1 LKLATG
7 RLRERMA
14 ASKARGNPGRDSLRQ
29 VVTNLFDAVRFSDQL
44 HEAEAKA
51 KSLQGEFD
59 LRSLRLD
66 TFVKSVIDS
75 SEVLTKQVPEDYA
88 KIMVNQVNEF
98 VRAAADQAKAKG
110 GVKATGEISK
120 VGSEAVSSRTKALKS
135 LEAYLGSNPLP
146 VVDRLVS
153 VKLVDG
159 GYQAQATYSCK
170 GNVVYR
176 FNLGTQSSKMFGS
189 EFKLSKLRKKLNVP
203 VGLGKTWIR
212 KEQSPRYEKL
222 EQYSL
227 KNAEASSQHLIAE
240 FFEEETQTA
249 IRISGASR
257 EGGGFTSVEF
267 IDGAEVVNVTTDAG
281 LNKFL
286 DSAAVTALVNSIWA
300 ELIQVEASKVA
311 LTELTVGGRD
321 ILEKM
326 DCESLLRTVLKIMG
340 PTYKD
345 ILERSPEKQFE
356 GSEVEVGLSFVR
368 ERLSLL
374 GESARQ
380 QVQRTLAIE
389 AKGS

>member
-1 LKLATG
+1 
-7 RLRERMA
+7 MA
-14 ASKARGNPGRDSLRQ
+14 ASTVRADPGKDSLRQ

-51 KSLQGEFD
+51 KSLRNEFD
-59 LRSLRLD
+59 SKSLRLD
-66 TFVKSVIDS
+66 TFVKSVVNS

-88 KIMVNQVNEF
+88 KIMANQVNEF

-110 GVKATGEISK
+110 SAKATGEISE
-120 VGSEAVSSRTKALKS
+120 VGSEAVSSRTKTLKS
-135 LEAYLGSNPLP
+135 LEAYLGSNPLL
-146 VVDRLVS
+146 VVDRLVT

-227 KNAEASSQHLIAE
+227 KSAEASSQHFIAE
-240 FFEEETQTA
+240 FFEEESRTA
-249 IRISGASR
+249 IRISRAGQ

-286 DSAAVTALVNSIWA
+286 DSAAVTAVVNSIWA
-300 ELIQVEASKVA
+300 ELIQVEASRVA
-311 LTELTVGGRD
+311 LTELTVSGRD
-321 ILEKM
+321 ILERM
-326 DCESLLRTVLKIMG
+326 ECESLLRTVLRIMG
-340 PTYKD
+340 PTYKA
-345 ILERSPEKQFE
+345 ILERPAEKQLKD
-356 GSEVEVGLSFVR
+356 SEVEVSLSFVR

-374 GESARQ
+374 GESASQ
-380 QVQRTLAIE
+380 QVQRALAIE
-389 AKGS
+389 AKSS

>member
-1 LKLATG
+1 
-7 RLRERMA
+7 MA
-14 ASKARGNPGRDSLRQ
+14 ASTVRSDPGKDSLRQ

-51 KSLQGEFD
+51 KSLQDEFES
-59 LRSLRLD
+59 RSLRLD
-66 TFVKSVIDS
+66 TFVKSVVSS
-75 SEVLTKQVPEDYA
+75 SEVLTEQVPEDYA
-88 KIMVNQVNEF
+88 KVMANQVNEF
-98 VRAAADQAKAKG
+98 AKAAADQAKAKG
-110 GVKATGEISK
+110 SAKVAKEVSE
-120 VGSEAVSSRTKALKS
+120 VGSEAASSRTKALKS

-146 VVDRLVS
+146 VVDRLVT

-170 GNVVYR
+170 GSVVYR

-189 EFKLSKLRKKLNVP
+189 EFKLSRLRKKLNVP

-227 KNAEASSQHLIAE
+227 KSAEASGQHLIVE
-240 FFEEETQTA
+240 FFEEETRTA
-249 IRISGASR
+249 IRISVASQ

-267 IDGAEVVNVTTDAG
+267 IDGTEVVNVTTDAG

-286 DSAAVTALVNSIWA
+286 DSVAVTALMNSIWA
-300 ELIQVEASKVA
+300 ELAQVEASRVA

-321 ILEKM
+321 ILERM
-326 DCESLLRTVLKIMG
+326 ECESLLKRVLTTMG
-340 PTYKD
+340 PTYKG
-345 ILERSPEKQFE
+345 ILGKSAEKQLE
-356 GSEVEVGLSFVR
+356 GSEVEVSLSFVR

-374 GESARQ
+374 GESASQ
-380 QVQRTLAIE
+380 QVQKALAIE
-389 AKGS
+389 AKSS

>member
-1 LKLATG
+1 
-7 RLRERMA
+7 MA
-14 ASKARGNPGRDSLRQ
+14 ASTVRGDPGKDSLRQ
-29 VVTNLFDAVRFSDQL
+29 VVTNLFDAVRFSNQL
-44 HEAEAKA
+44 HEAEDRA
-51 KSLQGEFD
+51 KSLQDEFD
-59 LRSLRLD
+59 SRSHRLD
-66 TFVKSVIDS
+66 TFVKSVVDS
-75 SEVLTKQVPEDYA
+75 SENLTEQVPEDYA
-88 KIMVNQVNEF
+88 KIMANQVNEF

-110 GVKATGEISK
+110 SAKVAGEISE
-120 VGSEAVSSRTKALKS
+120 VWSEAASSRTKALKS

-146 VVDRLVS
+146 VIDRLAT

-159 GYQAQATYSCK
+159 GYQAQVTYSCK

-189 EFKLSKLRKKLNVP
+189 EFKLSRLRKKLNVP

-227 KNAEASSQHLIAE
+227 KNAEASSQHFIAE
-240 FFEEETQTA
+240 FSEEETRTA
-249 IRISGASR
+249 IRISGASQ

-286 DSAAVTALVNSIWA
+286 DSAAVTAVMNSIWA

-321 ILEKM
+321 ILERM
-326 DCESLLRTVLKIMG
+326 ECESLLRTVLRIMG

-345 ILERSPEKQFE
+345 ILERPAEKKLE
-356 GSEVEVGLSFVR
+356 GSEVQVSLSFVR

-374 GESARQ
+374 GESASQ
-380 QVQRTLAIE
+380 QVQKALAIE
-389 AKGS
+389 TRSS

>member
-1 LKLATG
+1 
-7 RLRERMA
+7 MA
-14 ASKARGNPGRDSLRQ
+14 ASKARGDPGKDSLRQ

-44 HEAEAKA
+44 HEAEGKA
-51 KSLQGEFD
+51 KSLQDEFD
-59 LRSLRLD
+59 SRSLRLD
-66 TFVKSVIDS
+66 TFVESVVDS
-75 SEVLTKQVPEDYA
+75 SELLTKQVPEDYA
-88 KIMVNQVNEF
+88 KIMANQVNEF

-110 GVKATGEISK
+110 GAKTTGEISE

-159 GYQAQATYSCK
+159 RYQAQATYNCK

-176 FNLGTQSSKMFGS
+176 FNLGTQSSKMFGF
-189 EFKLSKLRKKLNVP
+189 EFKLSKLRRKLNVP
-203 VGLGKTWIR
+203 VGLSRTWIR
-212 KEQSPRYEKL
+212 KEKTPHYEKL

-240 FFEEETQTA
+240 FVEEESGTA
-249 IRISGASR
+249 IRISGASQ

-286 DSAAVTALVNSIWA
+286 DSAAVTAVVNSIWA
-300 ELIQVEASKVA
+300 ELIQVEVSKVA

-321 ILEKM
+321 ILESM
-326 DCESLLRTVLKIMG
+326 DCESLLKTVLKIMG
-340 PTYKD
+340 QTYKG
-345 ILERSPEKQFE
+345 ILERSPENQFE
-356 GSEVEVGLSFVR
+356 GTEVEVSLSFIR

-374 GESARQ
+374 GESASQ
-380 QVQRTLAIE
+380 LVQRTLAID

>member
-1 LKLATG
+1 
-7 RLRERMA
+7 MA
-14 ASKARGNPGRDSLRQ
+14 ASTAHADPGKDSLRQ

-51 KSLQGEFD
+51 KSLQDEFNS
-59 LRSLRLD
+59 RSLRLD
-66 TFVKSVIDS
+66 TFVKSAVDS

-88 KIMVNQVNEF
+88 KIMTNQVNEF

-110 GVKATGEISK
+110 SAEVAGRISE
-120 VGSEAVSSRTKALKS
+120 VRSEAVSSRTKTLKS

-146 VVDRLVS
+146 VVDRLVT

-170 GNVVYR
+170 GNVVFR

-189 EFKLSKLRKKLNVP
+189 EFKLSRLRKKLNVP

-227 KNAEASSQHLIAE
+227 KSAEASSQHLIAE
-240 FFEEETQTA
+240 FFEEESRTA
-249 IRISGASR
+249 IRISGTGQ

-286 DSAAVTALVNSIWA
+286 DSAAVTAVVNSIWA
-300 ELIQVEASKVA
+300 ELIQVEASRVA

-321 ILEKM
+321 VLERM
-326 DCESLLRTVLKIMG
+326 ECESLLRAVLRIMG
-340 PTYKD
+340 PTYKG
-345 ILERSPEKQFE
+345 ILERPAEKQLK
-356 GSEVEVGLSFVR
+356 GSEVEVSLSFVR

-374 GESARQ
+374 GESASQ
-380 QVQRTLAIE
+380 QVRRALAIE
-389 AKGS
+389 AKSS

>member
-1 LKLATG
+1 
-7 RLRERMA
+7 MA
-14 ASKARGNPGRDSLRQ
+14 VSTVRGDPVKDSLRQ

-44 HEAEAKA
+44 HEAEARV
-51 KSLQGEFD
+51 KSLQDEFNS
-59 LRSLRLD
+59 RSLRLG
-66 TFVKSVIDS
+66 TFVKSVADS
-75 SEVLTKQVPEDYA
+75 SEVLTEQVPEDYA
-88 KIMVNQVNEF
+88 KIMANQVNEF

-110 GVKATGEISK
+110 SAKVTGEISE
-120 VGSEAVSSRTKALKS
+120 VESEAASSRTKALKS

-146 VVDRLVS
+146 VVDRLVT

-159 GYQAQATYSCK
+159 RYQAHATYSCK
-170 GNVVYR
+170 GNVAYK

-189 EFKLSKLRKKLNVP
+189 EFKLSRMRKKLNVP

-227 KNAEASSQHLIAE
+227 RNAEASSQHLIAE
-240 FFEEETQTA
+240 FFEEETRTA
-249 IRISGASR
+249 IRISGASQ

-267 IDGAEVVNVTTDAG
+267 IDEAEVVNVTNDAG

-286 DSAAVTALVNSIWA
+286 DSAAVTAVTNSIWA
-300 ELIQVEASKVA
+300 ELIQVEASRVA

-321 ILEKM
+321 ILERM
-326 DCESLLRTVLKIMG
+326 ECESLLRSVLRVMG
-340 PTYKD
+340 PAYKD
-345 ILERSPEKQFE
+345 VLERHSEKQPK
-356 GSEVEVGLSFVR
+356 GSEVEVSLAFIR

-374 GESARQ
+374 GESASQ
-380 QVQRTLAIE
+380 QVRRALALD

>member
-1 LKLATG
+1 
-7 RLRERMA
+7 MA
-14 ASKARGNPGRDSLRQ
+14 ASTPRGDPGKDSLRQ
-29 VVTNLFDAVRFSDQL
+29 VVTNLFDAVRFSNRL
-44 HEAEAKA
+44 HEAEDKA

-59 LRSLRLD
+59 SRSHRLD
-66 TFVKSVIDS
+66 TFVKSVVDS
-75 SEVLTKQVPEDYA
+75 SETLTEQVPEDYA
-88 KIMVNQVNEF
+88 KTMANQVNEF

-110 GVKATGEISK
+110 SAKVAGEISEA
-120 VGSEAVSSRTKALKS
+120 GSEAASSRTKALQS

-146 VVDRLVS
+146 VIDRLVTA
-153 VKLVDG
+153 KLVDG

-189 EFKLSKLRKKLNVP
+189 EFKLSRLRKKLNVP

-227 KNAEASSQHLIAE
+227 KNAEASSQHFIAE
-240 FFEEETQTA
+240 FFEEETRTA
-249 IRISGASR
+249 IRISGASQQ
-257 EGGGFTSVEF
+257 GGGFTSVEF

-286 DSAAVTALVNSIWA
+286 DSAAVTAVMNSIWA
-300 ELIQVEASKVA
+300 ELIQVEASRVA

-321 ILEKM
+321 ILERM
-326 DCESLLRTVLKIMG
+326 ECESLLRTVLRIMG
-340 PTYKD
+340 PTYKG
-345 ILERSPEKQFE
+345 ILERPAEKQPE
-356 GSEVEVGLSFVR
+356 GSEPEVSLSFVR

-374 GESARQ
+374 GESASQ
-380 QVQRTLAIE
+380 QVQKALAIE
-389 AKGS
+389 AKSS